1 MGIGAIATVTARY
14 KRRVLR
20 RYQWWLLVALAAAA
34 PFSNAA
40 NAQSLPQTDLS
51 TQVAASST
59 GPPIR
64 YVLEGIQIRGNKTTK
79 THVVKDYLE
88 LSPGDIIDVA
98 DPQLEAV
105 RWRLLGT
112 GYFDTVRLSL
122 ARGSRRGRVILV
134 VTVEERNT
142 FVIDQV
148 AMGIAEGV
156 RNSQDRTA
164 ELEPYFGLSVTERNV
179 FGQGLMLTGA
189 TALAPSQQGFRLQF
203 HHPRAV
209 NKDLA
214 LNAMAFFNNA
224 REFFGDDNVRVSIQC
239 PPTDPTNPEPCP
251 EEVLSKNAV
260 VSYRRVGLSF
270 GTGQDISNS
279 LRYTLDWQGELVDV
293 STVPDAASERRG
305 SETVP
310 IDFAVDPDQSW
321 VSMMQFG
328 LIYDRRDNP
337 SLATDGVLVRF
348 RGDLA
353 SQILLSDYDFV
364 RMQLQMQHWFP
375 LPWKHV
381 LRLGVYGGVI
391 FGRAPFFYKFYV
403 SDLSDLLP
411 SRMLELN
418 FDRRTPPSLLGTA
431 VKEMRREDI
440 AGRVDFEYAFPLHR
454 ASKGTRAVDIFLGGG
469 LYFLASRRDL
479 EVSIPGYEGFS
490 SIPVDLT
497 FDFGLRIDTDV
508 GVFQIAFSNLVGFLV
523 L

>member
-1 MGIGAIATVTARY
+1 MGIGAIAVTTARIQG
-14 KRRVLR
+14 RVLR
-20 RYQWWLLVALAAAA
+20 WVFCCCLVLLFALAVLTADAV
-34 PFSNAA
+34 
-40 NAQSLPQTDLS
+40 AQSPPPADPSSQLITS
-51 TQVAASST
+51 SSST
-59 GPPIR
+59 PIR
-64 YVLEGIQIRGNKTTK
+64 YVLEGVQIRGNKTTK
-79 THVVKDYLE
+79 DHVIKGYLE
-88 LSPGDIIDVA
+88 HSPGDLIDVA

-112 GYFDTVRLSL
+112 GYFDSVRLSL

-142 FVIDQV
+142 FVIDKV

-164 ELEPYFGLSVTERNV
+164 DLEPFFGLSVTERNA

-189 TALAPSQQGFRLQF
+189 TALAPSQQGFRLNL
-203 HHPRAV
+203 HYPRAV
-209 NKDLA
+209 NRDLD
-214 LNAMAFFNNA
+214 LNVMTFFNNA
-224 REFFGDDNVRVSIQC
+224 REFFGDEEVRVSIQC
-239 PPTDPTNPEPCP
+239 PPVDPSNPEPCP

-260 VSYRRVGLSF
+260 VKYRRVGLSF
-270 GTGQDISNS
+270 GTGQELTNY
-279 LRYTLDWQGELVDV
+279 LRYTLDWQGELIDV
-293 STVPDAASERRG
+293 NTVPDAASELRG

-310 IDFAVDPDQSW
+310 IDFAIDPDQSW
-321 VSMMQFG
+321 VSMVQLG

-337 SLATDGVLVRF
+337 SMATDGLLVKF

-353 SQILLSDYDFV
+353 TQVLLSDYDFV

-375 LPWKHV
+375 LPWKHI

-431 VKEMRREDI
+431 VTEMRREDI

-454 ASKGTRAVDIFLGGG
+454 ANKGTRAVDIFWGGG

-479 EVSIPGYEGFS
+479 EVSVPGYEGFA